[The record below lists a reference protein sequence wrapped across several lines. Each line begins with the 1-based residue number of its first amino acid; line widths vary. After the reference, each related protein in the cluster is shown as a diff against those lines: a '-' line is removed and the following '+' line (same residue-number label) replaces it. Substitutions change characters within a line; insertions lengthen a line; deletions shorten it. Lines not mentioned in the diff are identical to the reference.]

1 MTTQIN
7 EATKIQIAVEVLK
20 MDETEKT
27 KKQIADEFS
36 VSTRSV
42 SRYADK
48 YEEEALDLINTPEA
62 VELKDA
68 FEVPAVTDDDE
79 EEEKE
84 DAVEAKPELKGEEIK
99 PGPRGGKKRNGRW
112 ELLNAV
118 FAEYGLDT
126 KSAELYK
133 IVNERSVEKGLAPLA
148 KGSFYAMVSI
158 ARKSAKN
165 NEE

>member
-62 VELKDA
+62 VELQNA
-68 FEVPAVTDDDE
+68 FEEPTVTDE

-84 DAVEAKPELKGEEIK
+84 DAVEAKPELKTEEIK

-133 IVNERSVEKGLAPLA
+133 IVNERSVEKGLKPLS